1 MFSYHLNKK
10 AFASATVAT
19 LLLIALV
26 FIGSRKLQNFD
37 AALIA
42 YLFGT
47 VFATFGIVYRYAVWL
62 QRPPTWLYFKRTWQ
76 ILFSGRFFPYLW
88 LFFRK
93 SVRNIGFQYF
103 IRPRGARRWWG
114 HFLMASGCMLA
125 FAVTIPL
132 TLGWIHFTMDPASG
146 LNPAGPHLYEAHVFG
161 FEVFE
166 FKLGSIVASLVFNVL
181 SWSSWLVIIG
191 VGLFMYRRFT
201 NGGLIATQSFGGDWL
216 PLVLLVAISV
226 TGLGLAYDYTFLGG
240 TTYEFMAVTHAVTVI
255 IFLVWIPFGKF
266 FHIIQRPAQIGVYL
280 YHAEGRR
287 KGMAVCKHT
296 GKEYT
301 SQQHVDDLKS
311 LTREL
316 GIDFTIDG
324 ERSHL
329 DYSPEGKRSV
339 LAQAHLKAREESGR
353 YFG

>member
-10 AFASATVAT
+10 AFWIAALAT
-19 LLLIALV
+19 LLLLALV
-26 FIGSRKLQNFD
+26 FIGSRNLQNFD

-76 ILFSGRFFPYLW
+76 ILFSGRFLPYLW
-88 LFFRK
+88 LFLRK

-103 IRPRGARRWWG
+103 IRPRGSRRWWG
-114 HFLMASGCMLA
+114 HFLLATGCMLA

-132 TLGWIHFTMDPASG
+132 TLGWIHFTM
-146 LNPAGPHLYEAHVFG
+146 NPATGMDPEMNKLYEAHVFG
-161 FEVFE
+161 FKVFE
-166 FKLGSIVASLVFNVL
+166 FRLGSIIASLIFNVL

-191 VGLFMYRRFT
+191 VGLFIYRRFT
-201 NGGLIATQSFGGDWL
+201 NGGLIATQSFEGDWL
-216 PLVLLVAISV
+216 PLILLVAIAV
-226 TGLGLAYDYTFLGG
+226 TGLGLSYDYAFLGG

-255 IFLVWIPFGKF
+255 VFLVWIPFGKF

-280 YHAEGRR
+280 YHTEGNR
-287 KGMAVCKHT
+287 KGMAVCPHT
-296 GKEYT
+296 GKEFT
-301 SQQHVDDLKS
+301 SQQHVDDLKAV
-311 LTREL
+311 TQEL
-316 GIDFTIDG
+316 GIDFTID
-324 ERSHL
+324 EHRSHL
-329 DYSPEGKRSV
+329 DYSPEGKRSM
-339 LAQAHLKAREESGR
+339 LAQAHLKARQESGR

>member
-10 AFASATVAT
+10 AFWVATAAT

-47 VFATFGIVYRYAVWL
+47 VFATFGIVYRYTVWL

-76 ILFSGRFFPYLW
+76 ILFSGRLLPYAW
-88 LFFRK
+88 LFIRK

-103 IRPRGARRWWG
+103 IRPRGNKRWWG
-114 HFLMASGCMLA
+114 HFLMASGCLLA

-132 TLGWIHFTMDPASG
+132 TLGWIHFTM
-146 LNPAGPHLYEAHVFG
+146 NPVTSIHPESTNLYEAHVFG
-161 FEVFE
+161 FKLFE
-166 FKLGSIVASLVFNVL
+166 FKLGSVIAFLIFNVL
-181 SWSSWLVIIG
+181 SISSWLVIIG

-216 PLVLLVAISV
+216 PLVLLAAIAV
-226 TGLGLAYDYTFLGG
+226 TGLGLTYDYVFLKGI
-240 TTYEFMAVTHAVTVI
+240 TYEFMAVTHAVTVI

-280 YHAEGRR
+280 YQAEGRR
-287 KGMAVCKHT
+287 KGMAKCLHT

-301 SQQHVDDLKS
+301 PQQHVDDLKE
-311 LTREL
+311 LTQEL
-316 GIDFTIDG
+316 GIDFNIDG
-324 ERSHL
+324 KRSHL
-329 DYSPEGKRSV
+329 DYSPEGKRS
-339 LAQAHLKAREESGR
+339 LIAQAHLKARQESGR